1 MKLPV
6 PKWLTILFL
15 AVLTTLLVEAV
26 ILIRLK
32 SGVLPSL
39 SPKPTETITELS
51 QSPVKKKIIAVNRSG
66 LADFRVADEPL
77 LLSYLEEYRFWE
89 KIGPTAL
96 VLGAQTVDESFLAIE
111 LLKHQ
116 NPKERYIFQ
125 YQDKDGGIQQ
135 AAGVKIE
142 NQQLHLLLY
151 LRESLLDSEEKERLD
166 KRINALLLRLI
177 YSLSHEEV
185 KDLEDPKVK
194 EAVSGFLASG
204 KKFVEIQK

>member
-15 AVLTTLLVEAV
+15 AVLIALLVEVVIFIQIKSRAV
-26 ILIRLK
+26 
-32 SGVLPSL
+32 PSFL
-39 SPKPTETITELS
+39 PKPPEMIKELS
-51 QSPVKKKIIAVNRSG
+51 SIPAKKTIIAINRSG
-66 LADFRVADEPL
+66 LADFRVANEPL

-89 KIGPTAL
+89 KIGSTAL
-96 VLGAQTVDESFLAIE
+96 VLGAQTIDESSLAIE
-111 LLKHQ
+111 LLSHQ
-116 NPKERYIFQ
+116 NPGERYIFQ
-125 YQDKDGGIQQ
+125 YQDKDRGIWQ

-151 LRESLLDSEEKERLD
+151 FRESLLDSEEKERLD

-194 EAVSGFLASG
+194 EAISGFLTSG